1 MTNFQ
6 LSAIDLERKIR
17 ESNYFVRLF
26 DECLGGRNFADMKDN
41 QIHDILSDFWESL
54 PDEISIQKAP
64 FFILCDMLAM
74 DDMSNEA
81 LALTLESKVREVTFT
96 KVNGEIRVMRA
107 TRNEQ
112 IIRKALGDET
122 IVLEPVDEEQN
133 SIIVFDVEINEWRR
147 IRPLSIIEII

>member
-1 MTNFQ
+1 MTNYQ
-6 LSAIDLERKIR
+6 LSAIDLERNIR
-17 ESNYFVRLF
+17 DSNYFVHLF
-26 DECLGGRNFADMKDN
+26 DECLAGRKFADMKDN
-41 QIHDILSDFWESL
+41 QIHDVLSDFWEAL
-54 PDEISIQKAP
+54 PDDISIQMVP
-64 FFILCDMLAM
+64 FFLLCDMLAL
-74 DDMSNEA
+74 DNMSNEA

-96 KVNGEIRVMRA
+96 KVNGETRVMRA